1 MQRRGGRRQHR
12 AGEMG
17 RTRLMLVVV
26 LLLCLGVATFFA
38 LGGDVDSDV
47 TKGNVDVSTPKGDID
62 VNAPDINVEEP
73 NVDVNPGNVDVEPAP
88 DADANADTG
97 D

>member
-1 MQRRGGRRQHR
+1 
-12 AGEMG
+12 
-17 RTRLMLVVV
+17 MLVVI

-62 VNAPDINVEEP
+62 VNAPDIEVKEP
-73 NVDVNPGNVDVEPAP
+73 DIDVNPGDVDVEPAP
-88 DADANADTG
+88 DADADANNG